1 MAESHLPTTE
11 PVLAVDVQAGDVLV
25 YDGARVTVRAV
36 AGSYYHDAWL
46 GFVHGVSIGCDTG
59 TGRLFLYRQAAELMI
74 RVRQAS

>member
-11 PVLAVDVQAGDVLV
+11 PVLAVDV
-25 YDGARVTVRAV
+25 RAV
-36 AGSYYHDAWL
+36 AGSYYHDARP